1 MGRKELLHHFPIH
14 RIVDVVEQI
23 DVAHPDREIADLLGV
38 GSGSCLQVGLPS
50 QSVDVG
56 GAHQST
62 HEVIGD
68 AGRAL
73 GLGVE
78 IDPEPLGLDQPAA
91 TAVDA
96 HPHLAPPT
104 GCPRTPPPQAKH
116 VLEFDRAD
124 QVDHGAPDDPQRM
137 GVVVAH
143 LAELVLPHVLDV
155 AQGPVE
161 TQPAESVDIADAQ
174 WPLPFEHVGIGIGY
188 GHQHLGQ
195 AGGGGREVAHCC
207 DHAKTPSG

>member
-1 MGRKELLHHFPIH
+1 
-14 RIVDVVEQI
+14 
-23 DVAHPDREIADLLGV
+23 
-38 GSGSCLQVGLPS
+38 
-50 QSVDVG
+50 
-56 GAHQST
+56 
-62 HEVIGD
+62 
-68 AGRAL
+68 
-73 GLGVE
+73 
-78 IDPEPLGLDQPAA
+78 
-91 TAVDA
+91 
-96 HPHLAPPT
+96 
-104 GCPRTPPPQAKH
+104 
-116 VLEFDRAD
+116 
-124 QVDHGAPDDPQRM
+124 M